1 MNLSSGDPQPIISN
15 VALGPSALGQH
26 WKLLASAHHL
36 IKPHCK
42 LATLSPGKKPML
54 PSRRYFSLSPAS
66 RQRLQFYNEFIK
78 WWPSANN
85 FQCCPRAFGP
95 RATLEIIGFGSP
107 LDKASLYRS
116 KPPSS
121 KATLVDIPWGPE
133 RLFRPLLP
141 GRQHWFTKTK
151 STTILWRA
159 MSPGRQHCYSQRRQ
173 VVVRRAVQ
181 L

>member
-42 LATLSPGKKPML
+42 LATLSPGQKPML

-107 LDKASLYRS
+107 LDKASLYPS
-116 KPPSS
+116 KPPLG
-121 KATLVDIPWGPE
+121 KATLVDIPWAPE
-133 RLFRPLLP
+133 RLLLTIVAW
-141 GRQHWFTKTK
+141 QAALSHQAE
-151 STTILWRA
+151 STAILWRA
-159 MSPGRQHCYSQRRQ
+159 LLP
-173 VVVRRAVQ
+173 AT
-181 L
+181 